1 MKVKCIN
8 IKYDRYNY
16 KSYLTIGKTYN
27 VIREDDYWYW
37 TIDDDGD
44 ERGYPKEWFKP
55 LSEIRNETINKL
67 LEDES

>member
-8 IKYDRYNY
+8 NY
-16 KSYLTIGKTYN
+16 GRKYLTIGKIYEVIGGDDICYKIINDYN
-27 VIREDDYWYW
+27 DELWY
-37 TIDDDGD
+37 
-44 ERGYPKEWFKP
+44 EKECFKT